1 MQQDF
6 EPHEYQRRAIRYI
19 EDTPYCALFLDMG
32 LGKSVITL
40 TAIRRL
46 IDAAEVERVL
56 VIAPLRVAQS
66 TWAQE
71 VAKWRHL
78 TGLRVSVVVGTARQR
93 ERALE
98 SAADVYVVSRDSFV
112 WLCGYY
118 GGRLPYDMCVI
129 DELTSFK
136 NARSVRFKMMRKVRG
151 CFGRIVGLT
160 GTPAPNTLVD
170 LWAQMYCIDGGATL
184 GKSLGRYREQYFDV
198 VKVGYIPIKVTPKAG
213 AAEAIRTAIA
223 PEVLTMSAADYL
235 TLPEMVEH
243 DVEVML
249 DDKTYKAY
257 RAFERDRVAETMAGE
272 VTAASAAVL
281 MGKLGQYAAGAIYT
295 DDGGV
300 QHLHTAKVE
309 ALAEIVEAAQSPV
322 LVFYRYRFEVEALGD
337 RFKALGYRVRRCEG
351 DADVTAWNAGEV
363 DVLLAHPAS
372 VAYGL
377 NMQAGG
383 HYIVWTSPDWDLEQY
398 LQANARLHRQGQRQT
413 VHVYRLV
420 ARGTVDERAV
430 AAIARKDGSQRA
442 MLDALKMMSDID

>member
-1 MQQDF
+1 MPQDF
-6 EPHEYQRRAIRYI
+6 EPHEYQRRAIRHV

-184 GKSLGRYREQYFDV
+184 GKSLTRYREQYFDIV
-198 VKVGYIPIKVTPKAG
+198 RVGYIPIKVTPKDG

-243 DVEVML
+243 DVEVLL

-351 DADVTAWNAGEV
+351 DADVTAWNAGDV

-398 LQANARLHRQGQRQT
+398 LQANARLHRQGQRQS

-420 ARGTVDERAV
+420 ATGTVDERAV
-430 AAIARKDGSQRA
+430 AAIARKNGSQRA
-442 MLDALKMMSDID
+442 MLDALKIMSDID

>member
-1 MQQDF
+1 MRQDF
-6 EPHEYQRRAIRYI
+6 EPHEYQRRAIRYV

-56 VIAPLRVAQS
+56 VVAPLRVAQS

-71 VAKWRHL
+71 AAKWRHL

-235 TLPEMVEH
+235 TLPEVVEH

-351 DADVTAWNAGEV
+351 DADVTAWNAGDV

-442 MLDALKMMSDID
+442 MLDALKIMSDID

>member
-1 MQQDF
+1 MPQDF
-6 EPHEYQRRAIRYI
+6 EPHEYQRRAIRYV

-56 VIAPLRVAQS
+56 VVAPLRVAQS

-184 GKSLGRYREQYFDV
+184 GKSLTRYREQYFNIV
-198 VKVGYIPIKVTPKAG
+198 RVGYIPIKVTPKAG
-213 AAEAIRTAIA
+213 AADVIRTAIA

-235 TLPEMVEH
+235 TLPEMIEH
-243 DVEVML
+243 DVEVPL
-249 DDKTYKAY
+249 DAKTYKAY

-351 DADVTAWNAGEV
+351 DADVTAWNAGDV

>member
-1 MQQDF
+1 MRQDF
-6 EPHEYQRRAIRYI
+6 EPHEYQRRAIRYV

-56 VIAPLRVAQS
+56 VVAPLRVAQS

-71 VAKWRHL
+71 AAKWRHL

-184 GKSLGRYREQYFDV
+184 GKSLGRYREQYFDIV
-198 VKVGYIPIKVTPKAG
+198 RVGYIPIKVTPKAG

>member
-1 MQQDF
+1 MPQDF
-6 EPHEYQRRAIRYI
+6 EPHEYQRRAIRHV

-184 GKSLGRYREQYFDV
+184 GKSLTRYREQYFDIV
-198 VKVGYIPIKVTPKAG
+198 RVGYIPIKVTPKDG

-243 DVEVML
+243 DVEVLL

-351 DADVTAWNAGEV
+351 DADVTAWNAGDV

-398 LQANARLHRQGQRQT
+398 LQANARLHRQGQRQS

-420 ARGTVDERAV
+420 ATGTVDERAV

-442 MLDALKMMSDID
+442 MLDALKIMSDID

>member
-1 MQQDF
+1 MRQDYK
-6 EPHEYQRRAIRYI
+6 PHEYQRRAIRYV

-40 TAIRRL
+40 TAIREL

-71 VAKWRHL
+71 AAKWRHL

-98 SAADVYVVSRDSFV
+98 SAADVYVTSRDNFV

-136 NARSVRFKMMRKVRG
+136 NARSVRFKAFRKVRG

-170 LWAQMYCIDGGATL
+170 LWAQMYCIDGGDAL
-184 GKSLGRYREQYFDV
+184 GKSLTRYREQYFDIIR
-198 VKVGYIPIKVTPKAG
+198 VGHIPIAVTAKLG
-213 AAEAIRTAIA
+213 AAEAIQTAIA

-243 DVEVML
+243 DVAVTL
-249 DDKTYKAY
+249 DEKTYKAY

-281 MGKLGQYAAGAIYT
+281 MGKLGQYAAGAVYA
-295 DDGGV
+295 DEGGV
-300 QHLHTAKVE
+300 QRLHTAKVD
-309 ALAEIVEAAQSPV
+309 ALGEIVEAAQSPV
-322 LVFYRYRFEVEALGD
+322 LVFYRYRFEAEMIVEALS
-337 RFKALGYRVRRCEG
+337 KQYRVRRCEG
-351 DADVTAWNAGEV
+351 DADVVAWNSGEV

-377 NMQAGG
+377 NMQSGG
-383 HYIVWTSPDWDLEQY
+383 HYIVWTSPGWDLEQY
-398 LQANARLHRQGQRQT
+398 LQANARLHRQGQRQP

-420 ARGTVDERAV
+420 AIGTVDERAV
-430 AAIARKDGSQRA
+430 AALARKDGTQRA
-442 MLDALKMMSDID
+442 MLDALKMMSNIE

>member
-1 MQQDF
+1 MRQACDF
-6 EPHEYQRRAIRYI
+6 RPHEYQRRAIRYV

-40 TAIRRL
+40 TAIREL

-56 VIAPLRVAQS
+56 VVAPLRVAQS

-71 VAKWRHL
+71 AAKWRHL
-78 TGLRVSVVVGTARQR
+78 AGLRVSVVVGTARQR

-98 SAADVYVVSRDSFV
+98 SAADVYVTSRDSFV

-136 NARSVRFKMMRKVRG
+136 NARSVRFKVFRKVRG
-151 CFGRIVGLT
+151 CFSRIVGLT

-184 GKSLGRYREQYFDV
+184 GRSLTRYREQYFDIIR
-198 VKVGYIPIKVTPKAG
+198 VGYIPIKVTPKAG
-213 AAEAIRTAIA
+213 AADAIRTAIA

-235 TLPEMVEH
+235 SLPEMVEH
-243 DVEVML
+243 DVAVTL
-249 DDKTYKAY
+249 DEKTRKGY

-281 MGKLGQYAAGAIYT
+281 MGKLGQYAAGAVYT

-300 QHLHTAKVE
+300 QRLHGAKTE
-309 ALAEIVEAAQSPV
+309 ALTEIVEAAQSPV
-322 LVFYRYRFEVEALGD
+322 LVFYRYRFEAEEIVVRLEALG
-337 RFKALGYRVRRCEG
+337 FRVRRCDG
-351 DADVTAWNAGEV
+351 DDDVRAWNAGEV
-363 DVLLAHPAS
+363 DVMLAHPAS

-383 HYIVWTSPDWDLEQY
+383 HYIVWTSPGWDLEQY

-420 ARGTVDERAV
+420 ATGTVDERAV
-430 AAIARKDGSQRA
+430 SALARKDGTQRA
-442 MLDALKMMSDID
+442 MLDALKEMAG